1 MRITSTKRL
10 NSSVELFLLDFQLA
24 SVAKK
29 IDNFVMLIVERENV
43 ELWKLNKRYHRYL
56 RIVEE

>member
-43 ELWKLNKRYHRYL
+43 ELWKLNK
-56 RIVEE
+56 